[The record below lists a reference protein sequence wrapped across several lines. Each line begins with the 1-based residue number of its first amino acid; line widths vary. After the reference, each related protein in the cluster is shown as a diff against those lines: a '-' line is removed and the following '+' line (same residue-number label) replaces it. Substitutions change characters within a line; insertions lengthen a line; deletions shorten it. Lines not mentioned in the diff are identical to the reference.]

1 MEWPDNIES
10 EIASRK
16 KLVFPASLFHINS
29 PWIFYPK
36 HIDSGR
42 KLYNNKYN
50 QKFLVIINVINIYPS
65 AILKQMRGKSQ
76 AVTQTPQELHT
87 N

>member
-1 MEWPDNIES
+1 M
-10 EIASRK
+10 
-16 KLVFPASLFHINS
+16 
-29 PWIFYPK
+29 
-36 HIDSGR
+36 
-42 KLYNNKYN
+42 
-50 QKFLVIINVINIYPS
+50 INVINFYPS